1 MDDKE
6 FDLLK
11 EGEKTMEEKILHVL
25 QEIKEE
31 LQGIRS
37 ALEPKAINVEFFPE
51 DSDGIRDSL
60 GSISTVFQS
69 TNHE

>member
-37 ALEPKAINVEFFPE
+37 DLEPKAINVEFFLE

-60 GSISTVFQS
+60 VSISTVFQS